1 MELLKRFEESDAEEA
16 DLEAEGEDGDA
27 LARRLE
33 GIDLGMPL
41 LESLP
46 CLTSPTDFPV
56 LDSVPPDELWGLLP
70 EEQRAKFLK
79 MMEDPSSDLT
89 EQLLADGGFLHKKIT
104 PWWRSREDQTVKR
117 PAMIS
122 IPHAMV
128 ERMPSDGP
136 PLLYNI
142 CAVW

>member
-16 DLEAEGEDGDA
+16 DLEAGGEDGDA

-56 LDSVPPDELWGLLP
+56 LDSVPPDELWDLLP

-136 PLLYNI
+136 SLLYNI

>member
-16 DLEAEGEDGDA
+16 DLEVGGEDGDA

-46 CLTSPTDFPV
+46 RLTSSTDLPV
-56 LDSVPPDELWGLLP
+56 LDSVPPDELWDLLP
-70 EEQRAKFLK
+70 EEQRSKFLK
-79 MMEDPSSDLT
+79 MMEDPSSGLT
-89 EQLLADGGFLHKKIT
+89 EQLLADGGFLHKKIA
-104 PWWRSREDQTVKR
+104 PWWRSREDQTVR
-117 PAMIS
+117 CPAMMS
-122 IPHAMV
+122 IPDVMV

-136 PLLYNI
+136 SLLYNI

>member
-1 MELLKRFEESDAEEA
+1 ML
-16 DLEAEGEDGDA
+16 
-27 LARRLE
+27 
-33 GIDLGMPL
+33 
-41 LESLP
+41 
-46 CLTSPTDFPV
+46 DF
-56 LDSVPPDELWGLLP
+56 VPPDELWDLLP

-79 MMEDPSSDLT
+79 MIEDPSSDLT

-136 PLLYNI
+136 SLLYNI